1 MRVGIVGAG
10 RIGEAVAARLVTG
23 GHEVMLANS
32 REPETLADLEQSLG
46 QNAQAGTIEQAIGFG
61 EVVVVA
67 IPLHA
72 IDALP
77 TDLMAGHIVIDANNY
92 YPGRDGEI
100 AQLDTGELGS
110 SELLAQ
116 RLPGARVVKAF
127 NTMNFARLRD
137 GGRPHGAQER
147 LAIPLAGDDASAKQ
161 AVSQLIDDMGFDP
174 VDAGTLS
181 DGRRQQ
187 PGTPVYGQLLD
198 AEGVRRV
205 LDET

>member
-10 RIGEAVAARLVTG
+10 RIGEAVASRLVTG

-32 REPETLADLEQSLG
+32 RGPQTLADLEQSLG
-46 QNAQAGTIEQAIGFG
+46 QDAHAGTIEQAVGFG

-67 IPLHA
+67 IPLRA

-77 TDLMAGHIVIDANNY
+77 TDLMADHIVIDANNY
-92 YPGRDGEI
+92 YPDRDGEI

-127 NTMNFARLRD
+127 NTMNFEHLRD
-137 GGRPHGAQER
+137 AGHPHGAQER

>member
-32 REPETLADLEQSLG
+32 RGPETLADLEQSLG

-77 TDLMAGHIVIDANNY
+77 ADQMAGHIVIDANNY

-110 SELLAQ
+110 SELLAK
-116 RLPGARVVKAF
+116 RLSGARVVKAF
-127 NTMNFARLRD
+127 NTMNFERLRD
-137 GGRPHGAQER
+137 SGRPHGARER

-161 AVSQLIDDMGFDP
+161 SVSQLIDDMGFDP

-198 AEGVRRV
+198 AEGARRA